1 MAVSKKDLARVNLGR
16 KRQEKIKVMALT
28 KWKAKVPVGTTIY
41 NHGQEKPEEYM
52 FRGKLVSSNI
62 SHADKDVVQSDNCK
76 MRSSADKVARFH
88 VKRSD
93 NFSDYADAPAISEP
107 KAPLPKVVTPRAD
120 SPFKRPKRA
129 VVVEYK

>member
-16 KRQEKIKVMALT
+16 KRQEKIKVQALT

-41 NHGQEKPEEYM
+41 NHGQEKPVIEY
-52 FRGKLVSSNI
+52 
-62 SHADKDVVQSDNCK
+62 ADKAVVRSDDCK

-93 NFSDYADAPAISEP
+93 NFADYADTPEQVAAKVRKVYVP
-107 KAPLPKVVTPRAD
+107 KEYKPTPD
-120 SPFKRPKRA
+120 SPFKRAKKP
-129 VVVEYK
+129 VVIVKL